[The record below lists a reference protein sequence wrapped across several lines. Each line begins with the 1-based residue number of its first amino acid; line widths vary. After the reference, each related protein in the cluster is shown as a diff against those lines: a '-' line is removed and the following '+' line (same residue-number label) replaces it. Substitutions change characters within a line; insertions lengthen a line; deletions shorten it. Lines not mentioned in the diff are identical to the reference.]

1 MVVRT
6 RIGIGFGYGGQHSMN
21 PAGLFAQHAGWRILA
36 PSNAFD
42 YIGLFDTA
50 VRFRDPVLV
59 IEHGKLYSEP
69 FNVPVD
75 TLDYHVAYGKARVV
89 REGDRLTVLTY
100 LTGVKDCQLV
110 AEELGLEGRGVEI
123 IDLRTLDYVGMDYET
138 IGRSV
143 QKTGSALIVEQAPR
157 SLGIS
162 ARLSDE
168 IQERFYDY
176 LDAPVGK
183 VIAPDVP
190 APVSKA
196 LESAMWPTHSETRE
210 RMLLGCRH
218 HF

>member
-1 MVVRT
+1 
-6 RIGIGFGYGGQHSMN
+6 
-21 PAGLFAQHAGWRILA
+21 AQHAGWRILA

-42 YIGLFDTA
+42 YVGLFNTA
-50 VRFRDPVLV
+50 IRLTDPVLI
-59 IEHGKLYSEP
+59 IEHGKLYGDP
-69 FNVPVD
+69 FYVPAD

-100 LTGVKDCQLV
+100 LTGVKDCQSA
-110 AEELGLEGRGVEI
+110 AEELEQEGRGIEI
-123 IDLRTLDYVGMDYET
+123 IDLRTLDYMGMDYET

-143 QKTGSALIVEQAPR
+143 KKTGGVLIVEQAPR

-176 LDAPVGK
+176 LDTPVGK
-183 VIAPDVP
+183 LTAPDVP
-190 APVSKA
+190 APVSKV
-196 LESAMWPTHSETRE
+196 LESAMWPTNSEIQE
-210 RMLLGCRH
+210 KMLLGCRH